1 MPRMPWKP
9 PSPNRGP
16 PFRRRHG
23 AKAYI
28 FPHNKAISALLFHQL
43 LARIL
48 ALLDEN
54 DNAISRSKPR
64 QLVALF
70 GPEEAKQCR

>member
-1 MPRMPWKP
+1 M
-9 PSPNRGP
+9 SP
-16 PFRRRHG
+16 HV
-23 AKAYI
+23 
-28 FPHNKAISALLFHQL
+28 KAISVLLFHQL

-70 GPEEAKQCR
+70 GPEEAKQCRGGVDALNARFISYGIGAIVLAR